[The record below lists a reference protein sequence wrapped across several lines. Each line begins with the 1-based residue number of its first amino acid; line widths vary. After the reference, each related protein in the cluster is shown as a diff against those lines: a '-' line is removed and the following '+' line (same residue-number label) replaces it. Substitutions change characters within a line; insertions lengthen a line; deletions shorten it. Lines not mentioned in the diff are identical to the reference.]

1 MANVWKIGSR
11 WSEYGTQDS
20 SILSIFRRN
29 NIVFVGEANA
39 TQRFL
44 NEVAINDYFAIS
56 DGYNVVA
63 VAKVL
68 DTPKYLKE
76 FKIDITAYESDVFD
90 YDDCKDWAVGARV
103 KIIDLEEPIWYEN
116 RGAFSA
122 ANQIWESVID
132 LYENQSKQF
141 VIYSNTA
148 TLFKGRKQD
157 SFKSLFDNHTRY
169 IVPVYQR
176 PYSWGEKEIT
186 QFLNDLINGFWGDGR
201 DTSSSE
207 PMFIGTMQLSYPKI
221 IDKNEYW
228 QEVID
233 GQQRITTLT
242 IILKEISLLYPNCDK
257 IKNLNFNWLETQIN
271 PTQSNYL
278 MEYLNLQCLDDVIQ
292 DKNNNY
298 FKNALLIRDL
308 INGVYDAG
316 GIESMNDNEIDIINK
331 FVDYIFHDIYFVIIE
346 TRAGLSKT
354 LKIFD
359 TINTSGLDLN
369 GGDLFKIRMYEYLVD
384 KENEDKTAFD
394 KINAIYQKID
404 NINYKYNKTNNNDD
418 TIISINDILNYYK
431 DILIAK
437 YDLPNVLFTYDW
449 TTFYDRLF
457 DTLLNV
463 KKWDNFN
470 KVLSSDFKL
479 SLEEIQR
486 LIDISYEW
494 NILPWASKKLE
505 KCNPKELMFAY
516 NLISHTRYR
525 GYGDIV
531 YLILFKHNKS
541 QNKYKLLSDL
551 LIEINKVLFIYSI
564 GYARS
569 VYEIHSFMQTL
580 QKKIMTSSHE
590 DVLSKIE
597 EQLNKSKEW
606 AKTDLSKQIVDKY
619 VWKNLICITSEF
631 LAMKNRKTISK
642 IEELLFETEY
652 DIEHIHA
659 NADTKEWED
668 DDLQNSIGNLCML
681 ESDINRSISNKCF
694 KDKKQSR
701 KNDGMDYM
709 HSHYVTVR
717 TLAKNNDRWTV
728 NDAIKRREKET
739 NKIFKYLFEDD
750 V

>member
-1 MANVWKIGSR
+1 MGNVWKIGSR

-20 SILSIFRRN
+20 SILSVFRRN

-44 NEVAINDYFAIS
+44 NEVAKNDYFAIA
-56 DGYNVVA
+56 DGYSVVA

-68 DTPKYLKE
+68 DSPKYLKD
-76 FKIDITAYESDVFD
+76 FKLDITDYESDVFD
-90 YDDCKDWAVGARV
+90 YEDCKDWAVGVRV

-122 ANQIWESVID
+122 ANQIWETVID
-132 LYENQSKQF
+132 LYENQSNRF

-157 SFKSLFDNHTRY
+157 TIKSLFDNHTRY

-176 PYSWGEKEIT
+176 PYSWGEEEVT
-186 QFLNDLINGFWGDGR
+186 LFLNDLIKSFWGDDG
-201 DTSSSE
+201 DNSLSE

-228 QEVID
+228 QEIID

-242 IILKEISLLYPNCDK
+242 IILKELSLLYPNCDR
-257 IKNLNFNWLETQIN
+257 IKDLNFDWLETQIN
-271 PTQSNYL
+271 ETQSRYL
-278 MEYLNLQCLDDVIQ
+278 FEYLSLQSTDDVIS
-292 DKNNNY
+292 DNNNHY
-298 FKNALLIRDL
+298 YKNAALIRDL
-308 INGVYDAG
+308 IKGVFDRGDNEYL
-316 GIESMNDNEIDIINK
+316 NDNGAGIINK
-331 FVDYIFHDIYFVIIE
+331 FVDYIFHDIFFVVIE

-354 LKIFD
+354 LKIFN

-384 KENEDKTAFD
+384 VENEDKKAFD

-404 NINYKYNKTNNNDD
+404 DLNYKYDKTNNDGPII
-418 TIISINDILNYYK
+418 TIDEILKYYK

-463 KKWDNFN
+463 KKWENFN

-479 SLEEIQR
+479 SLDEIQK
-486 LIDISYEW
+486 LIDISSEW
-494 NILPWASKKLE
+494 NILPWTSGKLE
-505 KCNPKELMFAY
+505 NCNPKELMFAY
-516 NLISHTRYR
+516 NLISCTRYR

-531 YLILFKHNKS
+531 YLILFKHNRA
-541 QNKYKLLSDL
+541 QNKYKILSDL
-551 LIEINKVLFIYSI
+551 LVEITKVLFIYSI

-569 VYEIHSFMQTL
+569 VYEIHSFMQII

-590 DVLSKIE
+590 DVWSKIK

-631 LAMKNRKTISK
+631 LAMKNRRSISV
-642 IEELLFETEY
+642 IERLLFETDY

-659 NADTKEWED
+659 NADTKEWEND
-668 DDLQNSIGNLCML
+668 ELQNSIGNLCML
-681 ESDINRSISNKCF
+681 ESDINRSISNKSF
-694 KDKKQSR
+694 KDKKQSK
-701 KNDGMDYM
+701 KNDGMDYL
-709 HSHYVTVR
+709 HSQYVTVK
-717 TLAKNNDRWTV
+717 TLAKNNDKWTE
-728 NDAIKRREKET
+728 NDALKRRERET
-739 NKIFKYLFEDD
+739 NRIIKYLFEDD
-750 V
+750 D